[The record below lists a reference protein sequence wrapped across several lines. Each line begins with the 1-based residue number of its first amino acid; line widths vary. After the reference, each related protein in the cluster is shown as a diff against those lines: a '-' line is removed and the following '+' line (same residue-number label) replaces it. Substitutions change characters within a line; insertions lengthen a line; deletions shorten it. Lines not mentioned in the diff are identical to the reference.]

1 MPIWG
6 TKQVLHCARDGTE
19 VSQHTLPKLLLPFS
33 TLIHPTMF
41 SAAFIWEPGSY
52 DAEFNELNAIIDAV
66 AKASPGFIGVEEWAS
81 DDGKRRNAIYY
92 WETMDGL
99 KALGTHPSHIEAKQK
114 YAQWYKGY
122 HVVISEVIK
131 SYGDS
136 AFQHLTPNQ
145 RHAISLT

>member
-1 MPIWG
+1 
-6 TKQVLHCARDGTE
+6 
-19 VSQHTLPKLLLPFS
+19 
-33 TLIHPTMF
+33 MF

-52 DAEFNELNAIIDAV
+52 DTQFNELNAIIDAV

-81 DDGKRRNAIYY
+81 DDGKRRNATYY

-114 YAQWYKGY
+114 YAQWYNGY

-136 AFQHLTPNQ
+136 AFQHLTPNN
-145 RHAISLT
+145 RHASPLM

>member
-1 MPIWG
+1 
-6 TKQVLHCARDGTE
+6 
-19 VSQHTLPKLLLPFS
+19 
-33 TLIHPTMF
+33 MF

-81 DDGKRRNAIYY
+81 DDGKRRNATYY

-122 HVVISEVIK
+122 HVVISEVVK

-136 AFQHLTPNQ
+136 AFEHLTPNH
-145 RHAISLT
+145 RDASSLM